1 MLQVTDS
8 DFFTGRSSFRCYSFL
23 HIVIICL
30 LSVHIA
36 AYAADVLNISQE
48 LSQNN
53 QFTLL
58 SGNLPEIVT
67 IDKSPYLVEA
77 DVFVAPG
84 TTVTIESGVV
94 LLFSNFT
101 GLHIQGTL
109 YVKGLKE
116 QPVVFTS
123 RNDPYYIQVSG
134 INAAPYDW
142 NGIDVYE
149 NAIGTT
155 FDNAIIQF
163 SVYGIRSQTEHI
175 KIINSFFLQN
185 GKANL
190 SVKSETFETG
200 LNAFSYNTPVIEI
213 APSAVITKDTV
224 SPLLQPQNPNNSKKT
239 LRRVIR
245 YSGLVL
251 ALGGIG
257 TGVIQYLRY
266 AESVDKIKDISKIN
280 DHNMLTYTSNDWNQ
294 ANQNYKNESLKLGLC
309 GGIAGLGLLS
319 FVISFTF

>member
-1 MLQVTDS
+1 MFQVTDS
-8 DFFTGRSSFRCYSFL
+8 GYGTSRSRFKGRSVLYL
-23 HIVIICL
+23 MLIYL
-30 LSVHIA
+30 LSVPVT
-36 AYAADVLNISQE
+36 AYSIDSLNTPQE
-48 LSQNN
+48 LSPNN
-53 QFTLL
+53 HFTLL
-58 SGNLPEIVT
+58 SGNLPEVVS

-109 YVKGLKE
+109 YVKGIKE

-123 RNDPYYIQVSG
+123 RNDPYYTQVSG

-155 FDNAIIQF
+155 FDNALIQF
-163 SVYGIRSQTEHI
+163 SVYGIRSQTEHV

-185 GKANL
+185 GKANF
-190 SVKSETFETG
+190 SVKSETFEIG
-200 LNAFSYNTPVIEI
+200 SNAFSYNTPVIEV
-213 APSAVITKDTV
+213 APSTIIAKDTIT
-224 SPLLQPQNPNNSKKT
+224 SSLPSQKPNNSKKT
-239 LRRVIR
+239 LRNIMR

-257 TGVIQYLRY
+257 AGVVQYKRY
-266 AESVDKIKDISKIN
+266 SDAVNKVKDISEVN
-280 DHNMLTYTSNDWNQ
+280 DHNMLTYTSNDWNR
-294 ANQNYKNESLKLGLC
+294 ANQNYKDESLKLGIC
-309 GGIAGLGLLS
+309 GGLAGLGLIS
-319 FVISFTF
+319 FGISFTY